1 MITVIHIHMAQLISI
16 SLTWRCQESWAGR
29 SMYAMAEVTSDC
41 SGEKGRALFRK
52 LCKSVPS
59 PPYGLDHSL
68 GRKVLIALHA
78 VWLSD

>member
-1 MITVIHIHMAQLISI
+1 
-16 SLTWRCQESWAGR
+16 
-29 SMYAMAEVTSDC
+29 MAEVTSDC

-52 LCKSVPS
+52 LCKSVHS

-78 VWLSD
+78 VWLFD